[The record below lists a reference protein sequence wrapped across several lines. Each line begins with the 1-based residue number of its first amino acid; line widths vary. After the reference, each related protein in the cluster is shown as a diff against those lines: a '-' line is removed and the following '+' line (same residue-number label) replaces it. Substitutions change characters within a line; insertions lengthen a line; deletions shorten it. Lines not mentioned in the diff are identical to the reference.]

1 MLVIDANVAVG
12 ACAGPNG
19 FQAIGA
25 PSEDLAA
32 PPLMWSEAR
41 ATLRLKNWTGE
52 ITTET
57 ANTMLKR
64 LQDAPVEKRDPAQLG
79 SEAWN
84 IAVEFGWGRTYD
96 AEYLALAKIL
106 GCRLVTI
113 DGRLYRGAARLGIVI
128 TPDELKPKPDPPAD
142 EEP

>member
-1 MLVIDANVAVG
+1 MLAIDANIAVR
-12 ACAGPNG
+12 ACGRYNG
-19 FQAIGA
+19 FTEGLFD
-25 PSEDLAA
+25 ETLVA

-64 LQDAPVEKRDPAQLG
+64 LGDAPVEKRDPAQLG

-96 AEYLALAKIL
+96 AEYIALAKIL

-128 TPDELKPKPDPPAD
+128 TPDELKPTPNPPAD
-142 EEP
+142 KEP